1 MLPPKVRAVYIKE
14 LRDALRDR
22 RVVLASVIVPLMI
35 YPLMMLGMSEVLTA
49 TQTRMLKET
58 YTVAV
63 PRTMR
68 PFFEHLM
75 EDAKSGDNLD
85 DVPGFGDSRDPLA
98 AKAKM
103 LREANKPEVPNAA
116 PMKVHTIPLTFVEM
130 DADEAGKKLATGE
143 VKAVVDIPLTFEEDV
158 EANKKVEVNVRIDA
172 AEHRSVDAASRVQA
186 LMERYSKQAL
196 KNRLKAHNMDV
207 KDLQPFAFVRTNVA
221 DAAKVGGSL
230 LSFLPMMFIIMIIT
244 GAMYP
249 AIDMTAGEKER
260 STLETLI
267 VTPVRPIEII
277 TGKFL
282 AVATIASATAG
293 LNVLSCGGSFL
304 MMPIPM
310 LNQAGIP
317 WQVLPLALLLL
328 IPLTFFFAAL
338 LLAVASF
345 ATNHKEAGIYCM
357 PVFMIPIV
365 GMVMV
370 MMPDVELDGPLLFAP
385 VVNVALM
392 IKELFLRHAT
402 AEHVV
407 FVFFSTCFYAAGAVA
422 LAARVFAREEVLFN
436 AQGSVRLFLSRKFF
450 KPSDRP
456 RWGDAMLVAAL
467 LFPINFYFQLWL
479 QKALLDFNDVK
490 VPNFVLVVALPLYL
504 LFLGMPIF
512 IAWYLKLDLKKTF
525 QWNAPPIRA
534 VIGAILLG
542 VSSFFI
548 AQQLAVWQSWVW
560 PTSSSGMEAL
570 EKPIHELSSTSWG
583 LTVLIFLIGFSPALC
598 EEHFFRGF
606 LQQGLLQ
613 KSAKWRV
620 LLLVGFIFGAF
631 HVPLYRQPIVML
643 LGVVLAYMAYEAKS
657 LWPGVIY
664 HFMHNSSTFIWP
676 ALLGVK
682 EEAPNPGE
690 ALPNLPLQWMVPAV
704 LVFAVGLALIRAPRP
719 KRDEISSADK
729 MATAAGN

>member
-14 LRDALRDR
+14 LRDSFRDR

-35 YPLMMLGMSEVLTA
+35 YPLMMLGMSEVLSA
-49 TQTRMLKET
+49 TQTRRLKET

-63 PRTMR
+63 PKGMK
-68 PFFEHLM
+68 PFFERLM
-75 EDAKSGDNLD
+75 EDLKSGENLD
-85 DVPGFGDSRDPLA
+85 DVPGLSDSRDPLSKSKIIKDA
-98 AKAKM
+98 A
-103 LREANKPEVPNAA
+103 KPEVPGAA
-116 PMKVHTIPLTFVEM
+116 EIKVHTIPLQFEEL
-130 DADEAGKKLATGE
+130 DPDDAGKKLATGE
-143 VKAVVDIPLTFEEDV
+143 IKAVVALPSTFEEDV
-158 EANKKVEVNVRIDA
+158 QNNKKVEVNVRIDA
-172 AEHRSVDAASRVQA
+172 AEHRSVDAASRVQT
-186 LMERYSKQAL
+186 LLERYSKQAL
-196 KNRLKAHNMDV
+196 KNRLKAHNMEV
-207 KDLQPFAFVRTNVA
+207 SDLQPFAFVRTNVA

-407 FVFFSTCFYAAGAVA
+407 FVFFSTCLYAAGAVA

-456 RWGDAMLVAAL
+456 RWGDAMLVAAM

-479 QKALLDFNDVK
+479 QKALLDFNDIK
-490 VPNFVLVVALPLYL
+490 IPNFALVVALPLYV
-504 LFLGMPIF
+504 LFLGLPLF
-512 IAWYLKLDLKKTF
+512 IAWYLKLNLKKTF
-525 QWNAPPIRA
+525 QWNIPSARA
-534 VIGAILLG
+534 VAGAVCLG
-542 VSSFFI
+542 ASSFFI
-548 AQQLAVWQSWVW
+548 AQQLNVWQSWVW
-560 PTSSSGMEAL
+560 PTSGADMELL
-570 EKPIHELSSTSWG
+570 EKPLRALTTTTWG
-583 LTVLIFLIGFSPALC
+583 MALLIFLIGFSPAIC

-620 LLLVGFIFGAF
+620 LLLVGFVFGAF
-631 HVPLYRQPIVML
+631 HIPLYRQPIVMTM
-643 LGVVLAYMAYEAKS
+643 GVVLAYMAYEAKS
-657 LWPGVIY
+657 LWPGVIF
-664 HFMHNSSTFIWP
+664 HFMHNSSNFVWP
-676 ALLGVK
+676 QLLGIK
-682 EEAPNPGE
+682 DEAPKPGV
-690 ALPNLPLQWMVPAV
+690 ALSNVPLQLLLPAV
-704 LVFAVGLALIRAPRP
+704 IVFAIGIALVRAPRL
-719 KRDEISSADK
+719 KRDEVPLDK